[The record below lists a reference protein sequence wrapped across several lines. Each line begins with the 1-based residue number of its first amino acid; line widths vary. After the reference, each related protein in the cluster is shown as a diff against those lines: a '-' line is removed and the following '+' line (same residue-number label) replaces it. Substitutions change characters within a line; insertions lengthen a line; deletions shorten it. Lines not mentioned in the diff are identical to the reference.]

1 MDLMNN
7 GLLNDVSVEYDKSK
21 ELVKFLDAGKFEG
34 FIWSRLFAIEL
45 ESVRLKLEFC

>member
-7 GLLNDVSVEYDKSK
+7 GSLNDVSVEYDKSK

-34 FIWSRLFAIEL
+34 FYSIWLLIFSRLA
-45 ESVRLKLEFC
+45 